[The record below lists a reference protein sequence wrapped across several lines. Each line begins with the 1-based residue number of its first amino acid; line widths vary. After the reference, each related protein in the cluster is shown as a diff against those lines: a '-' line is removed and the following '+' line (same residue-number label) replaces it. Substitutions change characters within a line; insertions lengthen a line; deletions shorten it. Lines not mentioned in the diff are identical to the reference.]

1 MTYMQEL
8 RKLVGS
14 RPLIMPAAGIVIL
27 DEQER
32 ILLQK
37 RTDTGEWDIPGGAME
52 LGESVEETARREI
65 REETGLEIGEMELLD
80 VFSGREMFHEY
91 PNGDQVYIVA
101 IKYLSRDFHGEL
113 KDGSEEGTELRFF
126 PLDELPPAISGP
138 DRVILRRLFER
149 LER

>member
-14 RPLIMPAAGIVIL
+14 RPLIMVAAGIVIL

-37 RTDTGEWDIPGGAME
+37 RVDTGEWDIPGGAME
-52 LGESVEETARREI
+52 PGESVEETARREI
-65 REETGLEIGEMELLD
+65 REETGLEVGEMELLG
-80 VFSGREMFHEY
+80 VFSGPEMFHQY

-101 IKYLSRDFHGEL
+101 IRYLTRDFTGKLTHNL
-113 KDGSEEGTELRFF
+113 EEGTELRFF
-126 PLDELPPAISGP
+126 PLDDLPSAISGP

-149 LER
+149 VGR